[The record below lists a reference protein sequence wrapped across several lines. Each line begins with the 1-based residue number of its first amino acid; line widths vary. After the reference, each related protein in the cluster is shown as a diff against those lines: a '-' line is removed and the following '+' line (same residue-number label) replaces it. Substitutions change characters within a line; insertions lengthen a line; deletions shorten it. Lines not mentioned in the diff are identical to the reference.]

1 MLHGNAS
8 TWDARSNTNKFL
20 ALLAPCVVRLF
31 PSCPRASSR
40 QDYWVF
46 SLPRVPYVITQGDL
60 VAMDNVRQANSFS
73 ALCRVRPI
81 MNSPSSWEED
91 REIAMGI
98 KKTQPIMPETIL
110 SLRWETSLLILSRG
124 PGG

>member
-1 MLHGNAS
+1 
-8 TWDARSNTNKFL
+8 
-20 ALLAPCVVRLF
+20 
-31 PSCPRASSR
+31 
-40 QDYWVF
+40 
-46 SLPRVPYVITQGDL
+46 
-60 VAMDNVRQANSFS
+60 
-73 ALCRVRPI
+73 

>member
-1 MLHGNAS
+1 M
-8 TWDARSNTNKFL
+8 
-20 ALLAPCVVRLF
+20 
-31 PSCPRASSR
+31 
-40 QDYWVF
+40 
-46 SLPRVPYVITQGDL
+46 ITQGDL

-81 MNSPSSWEED
+81 MNSPSDITLLSALSWEED